1 MSARSRNSVD
11 LVNMVTDVL
20 PVADTEEQ
28 YDAIDDTQLLAGVLA
43 LGEHLGL
50 TGEVVAFD
58 EGSLSVYAVG
68 DDLVI
73 KLYPPLHKERL
84 PVERDVLRALEG
96 HLSIATPGVKDAGEF
111 HGWGYILMDRL
122 HGEDLK
128 RAWPKIPR
136 RARER
141 LAVQLG
147 KALAELHAI
156 TPPDVL
162 GPPDWTAFCAER
174 AAATA
179 EQNRAGGL
187 DQTWLDQIPGFLDSV
202 DLEPGEP
209 VLLHTEFMDV
219 HVLVR
224 EEAGA
229 WRLSGLF
236 DFEPAMRGAREYDLV
251 AVGVFLTGGDRLLM
265 RAFLDGYGYPEER
278 RAALPRKVMAYALLH
293 VYSHLPWY
301 FREIPASGATTFDEL
316 ADRWF
321 GVEESRNEARCV
333 IM

>member
-1 MSARSRNSVD
+1 
-11 LVNMVTDVL
+11 MVTDVL
-20 PVADTEEQ
+20 PLADTEEQ
-28 YDAIDDTQLLAGVLA
+28 YDAIDEAELRAGVLA
-43 LGEHLGL
+43 LCQHLGL

-58 EGSLSVYAVG
+58 EGSLPVYAVG

-73 KLYPPLHKERL
+73 KLYPPLYLDEL
-84 PVERDVLRALEG
+84 PIERDVLSALEG
-96 HLSIATPGVKDAGEF
+96 HLSIPTPGAKEAGEF

-136 RARER
+136 HERER
-141 LAVQLG
+141 LARQLG
-147 KALAELHAI
+147 KVLAELHAI

-162 GPPDWTAFCAER
+162 GPPDWAAFRAER

-179 EQNRAGGL
+179 AQNRRRGL
-187 DQTWLDQIPGFLDSV
+187 DQTWLDQIPAFLDSV

-209 VLLHTEFMDV
+209 VLLHTEFMNV
-219 HVLVR
+219 HVLVQ

-251 AVGVFLTGGDRLLM
+251 AVGIFLTRGDRSLM
-265 RAFLDGYGYPEER
+265 RTFLDGYGYPEER

-301 FREIPASGATTFDEL
+301 FREVPASGATTFDEL

-321 GVEESRNEARCV
+321 GVQESPSGGQRARPRV
-333 IM
+333 NRAPNAS